1 MKKNELNTVTRLLVA
16 SCAGIFIG
24 SASAGVYY
32 VDDFESQPLTTPGTQ
47 LGLPRVGLPY
57 HYTTGANVA
66 AVNVVAPPLPVLGS
80 KSLEALRDSTIQPNV
95 AGVSLDNAI
104 VSNKTIQWEFSHQ
117 LSGGTG
123 TAFNAPMQ
131 VSLGYTNGGIGRLA
145 WITILD
151 RNSLPPV
158 YCYSD
163 AYISSEVRST
173 LAPTI
178 GGWDRI
184 RMVMTPMESTD
195 FPGFVTGKYDLY
207 ISLNGAPE
215 VLVKSGA
222 DLEFATPPQIG
233 DEYYGDLRSS
243 FFRIQKGP
251 FTSNS
256 YYDNISLR
264 DYASWNVNAAGTW
277 TTASNWSPNTAPN
290 NGTVANFG
298 PAITSAKTI
307 AVDAPHSVST
317 LRFENSNRYTI
328 AGPGPLTLSF
338 NYGDGAQID
347 VAEGSHTITAHLTLA
362 TDTKVDIVN
371 AADTL
376 RISGPMTGTG
386 VKLTKT
392 GAGNLEVAN
401 LRVGSTEIRAGAV
414 KVLASATPGSAS
426 GASLTSSVTIAG
438 GSAPTATLDLTNN
451 GIAVDYTGSS
461 PLSMLR
467 SQIIAGFA
475 SGKGIIS
482 SSITVGRSIGIAEA
496 SELSL
501 SSFLGQTVDG
511 SSVLIRYTLLGD
523 ADLNGSVNFDDLLR
537 LAQNYGSASGTWSK
551 GDCNYSGTV
560 DFDDLLTLAQ
570 GYGTSLLESGES
582 VFIERADFA
591 SDWAL
596 AQSMAP
602 EPVVAGSILA
612 LSAFGYR
619 RRR

>member
-1 MKKNELNTVTRLLVA
+1 MKKATICVERLLSVCCLGIL
-16 SCAGIFIG
+16 SAG
-24 SASAGVYY
+24 ASADVYY
-32 VDDFESQPLTTPGTQ
+32 CDDFETQPITTPGTE
-47 LGLPRVGLPY
+47 LSLPPVGLPY

-66 AVNVVAPPLPVLGS
+66 AVNVVSSPLPVLGT

-104 VSNKTIQWEFSHQ
+104 VSGKTVQWEFSHQ

-163 AYISSEVRST
+163 AYISSEVRTT

-184 RMVMTPMESTD
+184 RLVMTPMESTD
-195 FPGFVTGKYDLY
+195 FPGYVTGKYDMY

-215 VLVKSGA
+215 VLAKSGA
-222 DLEFATPPQIG
+222 DLEFSTPPQLG
-233 DEYYGDLRSS
+233 EEYYGDLRST

-277 TTASNWSPNTAPN
+277 TTATNWSPNTAPN

-298 PAITSAKTI
+298 PAITSPKTVT
-307 AVDAPHSVST
+307 VDAPHSVST
-317 LRFENSNRYTI
+317 LRFESANRYTI
-328 AGPGPLTLSF
+328 AGSGMLTLAF
-338 NYGDGAQID
+338 GYGDGAQID
-347 VAEGSHTITAHLTLA
+347 VAAGSHTISAPLTLA
-362 TDTKVDIVN
+362 TNTKVDVVD

-376 RISGPMTGTG
+376 TISGPMTGTG
-386 VKLTKT
+386 VKLTKA
-392 GAGNLEVAN
+392 GAGRLEVAN
-401 LRVGSTEIRAGAV
+401 LRVGSVQIKAGV
-414 KVLASATPGSAS
+414 LKVLASSTPGNAA
-426 GASLTSSVTIAG
+426 GASLTNSLAIEG
-438 GSAPTATLDLTNN
+438 GAAPTATLDLTNN
-451 GIAVDYTGSS
+451 GIAVDYTGTS
-461 PLSMLR
+461 PLSALR
-467 SQIIAGFA
+467 AQIIAGFA
-475 SGKGIIS
+475 SGKGIVS
-482 SSITVGRSIGIAEA
+482 SSITAGRSIGIAEA
-496 SELSL
+496 SNLSV

-511 SSVLIRYTLLGD
+511 SSVLIRYTIVGD

-537 LAQNYGSASGTWSK
+537 LAQNYGSANGAWSK
-551 GDCNYSGTV
+551 GDSNYSGTV
-560 DFDDLLTLAQ
+560 DFDDLLALAQ
-570 GYGTSLLESGES
+570 RYGTTLLESGEMVTGS
-582 VFIERADFA
+582 RADFA
-591 SDWAL
+591 SDWYL
-596 AQSMAP
+596 ARSMVP
-602 EPVVAGSILA
+602 EPVAAGSLMALA
-612 LSAFGYR
+612 AIGR
-619 RRR
+619 RRRC